1 MKQYK
6 GHYFYA
12 LLIMDLGPSSRFL
25 KTAFA
30 LVLIVLVLPLFI
42 PLTPKMPA
50 SGVDPAWALGLNQ
63 AVAQGLAFG
72 KEIIFTL
79 GPYSAIYTKFYH
91 PATDSMML
99 WGSLYL
105 ACIYC
110 LAQLLLMEQGAWV
123 WRLVF
128 GVFLLCLVYA
138 KDALFFSYPLV
149 LNLLVFHHLQKNKN
163 LTDFKEVVGFIVLF
177 SPLGLLPLIKGSFLI
192 LCGLTGLLS
201 SLGFLYYRHYLL
213 SYVALFSPLVSLLF
227 FWLVGGQKINDL
239 IFYIISSLSMVFS
252 FTEAMS
258 IQGNAYEVLT
268 YLISSIFILFLILK
282 EPLSKFS
289 RFFLFCAFFFFLFL
303 SFKAGFT
310 RHFGHA
316 FIAGTSLLI
325 AALLLPF
332 CARSRWLMPLVVLS
346 FISSLY
352 IEGNNRQINLAK
364 NIQSTY
370 SAASY
375 GLIHRIKDKDWLK
388 NNFILTM
395 NYFKMKNALPVIKGK
410 TDIYSYE
417 QTDLIASGNIWSP
430 RPILQS
436 YSVFNASLAKINE
449 AHLLGAHSPASIFFK
464 LQPIDNRWPSL
475 EEGSSWP
482 IFLKN
487 YYISTW
493 VNGFLVLLKTKP
505 SSSYELKLI
514 TQEHHSLG
522 ERVYV
527 PRTKQLV
534 FLQLD
539 LNPTWLVQIVGVLF
553 KLPELT
559 IKANLRNGEE
569 KSYRLISQMAKS
581 PFLLTPLIEN
591 TQEFSFLYH
600 AQEDKLLAKQIASFS
615 IETEP
620 NSRASLLWNTLYVA
634 KFSVLM

>member
-1 MKQYK
+1 
-6 GHYFYA
+6 
-12 LLIMDLGPSSRFL
+12 
-25 KTAFA
+25 
-30 LVLIVLVLPLFI
+30 
-42 PLTPKMPA
+42 
-50 SGVDPAWALGLNQ
+50 
-63 AVAQGLAFG
+63 
-72 KEIIFTL
+72 
-79 GPYSAIYTKFYH
+79 
-91 PATDSMML
+91 ML
-99 WGSLYL
+99 S
-105 ACIYC
+105 
-110 LAQLLLMEQGAWV
+110 
-123 WRLVF
+123 
-128 GVFLLCLVYA
+128 
-138 KDALFFSYPLV
+138 
-149 LNLLVFHHLQKNKN
+149 LLVFHHLQKNKSR
-163 LTDFKEVVGFIVLF
+163 TDFKEMLGFIVLF

-213 SYVALFSPLVSLLF
+213 SFVALFSPLVSLLL
-227 FWLVGGQKINDL
+227 FWLVGGQKINNL
-239 IFYIISSLSMVFS
+239 IPFIISSLSMAFS

-268 YLISSIFILFLILK
+268 YLILSILILFLILK
-282 EPLSKFS
+282 ESLSKFSKFS
-289 RFFLFCAFFFFLFL
+289 RFFLFCAFFSFLFL

-325 AALLLPF
+325 ATLLLPF

-346 FISSLY
+346 FITSLY
-352 IEGNNRQINLAK
+352 IEGNYRQINLAK

-395 NYFKMKNALPVIKGK
+395 NYIKIKSALPVIKGT

-449 AHLLGAHSPASIFFK
+449 DHLLGAHSPASIFFK
-464 LQPIDNRWPSL
+464 MQPIDNRWPSL

-482 IFLKN
+482 ILLKN
-487 YYISTW
+487 YCISTW

-514 TQEHHSLG
+514 TQEHHWLG
-522 ERVYV
+522 ERVDV
-527 PRTKQLV
+527 PKTKQLV

-539 LNPTWLVQIVGVLF
+539 LNPTWLGQIVGILF

-559 IKANLRNGEE
+559 IKAHLRNGEE

-581 PFLLTPLIEN
+581 AFLLTPLIES
-591 TQEFSFLYH
+591 TQEFASLYQ
-600 AQEDKLLAKQIASFS
+600 AQRDEVLTKQIASFS
-615 IETEP
+615 IETKP
-620 NSRASLLWNTLYVA
+620 YSKASLLWNTHYVA